1 MTKNGLNTNELTDLA
16 YEKVKEMILSNEL
29 KPGQKIVQDSL
40 ALDLG
45 ISRTPLRSALQK
57 LEAEYLIKSIPRRGV
72 VVREFSNEKIVEIYD
87 CRIALESMAIRLFTE
102 SASVV
107 EKKRLQK
114 FFSKYSKGSGSIDTK
129 AYQAD
134 DAKFH
139 DFIQSNCGNEFLGR
153 LFNQGNL
160 LICINQI
167 GLIRPP
173 EETLPEHLGII
184 EAICNKEVDKAEEL
198 GRQHLLT
205 SKELIM
211 KRIEAQNSK

>member
-1 MTKNGLNTNELTDLA
+1 MIKNGLNTNELTDLA
-16 YEKVKEMILSNEL
+16 YERVKEMILSKEL

-45 ISRTPLRSALQK
+45 ISRTPLRTALQK

-102 SASVV
+102 HASKT

-114 FFSKYSKGSGSIDTK
+114 FFSKFTGVDKNINTK
-129 AYQAD
+129 TYLEE

-173 EETLPEHLGII
+173 EETLPEHLNMIK
-184 EAICNKEVDKAEEL
+184 AICSGAIDKAEEL
-198 GRQHLLT
+198 GKQHLLK
-205 SKELIM
+205 SKKLIL
-211 KRIEAQNSK
+211 KRIQMKN